1 MMPFARR
8 FAAAVAVLLAGGL
21 FMAAAP
27 APGGDY
33 AAGIEKWRQER
44 EAGLRSDTGWLTVA
58 GLFWLKEGPNRF
70 GTDPSAEIVL
80 PPGTAPA
87 FAGVFELKDGR
98 TKVRVESGASVTS
111 SGRTVTEMDLQN
123 DKSGEPTLLA
133 LGDLTLFAIER
144 DGKHG
149 IRLKDKNSKRLKEFT
164 GLKWY
169 PVKPGYRI
177 TGTWTEY
184 DPPKQIPVTNV
195 VGQTRKQPSP
205 GYVTFTVNGETV
217 RLDPIQDSPDDKEL
231 FFIFRDG
238 TSGETTYP
246 PGRFLYADSPVE
258 GKVVLD
264 FNKAINPPCTFTPF
278 ATCPLPPPQNRLKV
292 KIEAGEMR
300 YGEH

>member
-1 MMPFARR
+1 MPWSKRVGAGL
-8 FAAAVAVLLAGGL
+8 AALLAVGFL
-21 FMAAAP
+21 LSAAP
-27 APGGDY
+27 APGDY
-33 AAGIEKWRQER
+33 EAGIEKWRQER
-44 EAGLRSDTGWLTVA
+44 ETGLRSDTGWLTVA

-70 GTDPSAEIVL
+70 GTDPSADIVL

-87 FAGVFELKDGR
+87 FAGVFDLKDGS
-98 TKVRVESGASVTS
+98 TKVRVETGATVTS
-111 SGRTVTEMDLQN
+111 SGRVVIEMDLR
-123 DKSGEPTLLA
+123 DDETEDPTLLA
-133 LGDLTLFAIER
+133 LGDLTMFVIQR

-149 IRLKDKNSKRLKEFT
+149 IRLKDKNSRRLKEFT

-169 PVKPGYRI
+169 PVKPGFRI
-177 TGTWTEY
+177 TGTWTGY
-184 DPPKQIPVTNV
+184 DPPKQIPVVNV
-195 VGQTRKQPSP
+195 VGQTKNQPCP

-217 RLDPIQDSPDDKEL
+217 RLEPIQDSPDDREL

-246 PGRFLYADSPVE
+246 PGRFLYADSQVE

-264 FNKAINPPCTFTPF
+264 FNKAVNPPCAFTPF

>member
-1 MMPFARR
+1 MPWSKRAGAGL
-8 FAAAVAVLLAGGL
+8 AALLAVGFL
-21 FMAAAP
+21 LSAAP
-27 APGGDY
+27 APGDY
-33 AAGIEKWRQER
+33 EAGIEKWRQER
-44 EAGLRSDTGWLTVA
+44 ETGLRSNTGWLTVA
-58 GLFWLKEGPNRF
+58 GLFWLKEGTNRF
-70 GTDPSAEIVL
+70 GTDPSADIVL

-87 FAGVFELKDGR
+87 FAGVFELKDGV
-98 TKVRVESGASVTS
+98 TKVRVETGATVTS
-111 SGRTVTEMDLQN
+111 SGRAVIEMDLQ
-123 DKSGEPTLLA
+123 DDETGDPTLLA
-133 LGDLTLFAIER
+133 LGDLTMFVIQR

-149 IRLKDKNSKRLKEFT
+149 IRLKDKNSQRLKEFT

-169 PVKPGYRI
+169 PVKPGFRI

-184 DPPKQIPVTNV
+184 DPPKQIPVVNV
-195 VGQTRKQPSP
+195 VGQTKNQPCP

-217 RLDPIQDSPDDKEL
+217 RLEPIQDSPDDREL

-264 FNKAINPPCTFTPF
+264 FNKAVNPPCAFTPF